1 MNMKKIPLPQI
12 VGGVLT
18 VGLAVIIIYG
28 SVNDNGTSDN
38 AVTTESVTVTT
49 AQTTPAQTTTE
60 ATTTTTK
67 ETTTTKQTS
76 ATLATHPGQKPGEER
91 TTKFKKITG
100 YAEVGYNEYEIYPGE
115 YTVYPTADDAY
126 IYISNADYDYEDD
139 YYDDLGTID
148 ITENTK
154 ITLAE
159 GDTIN
164 LHSAYIKAKVNLVDQ
179 ITTAETNKP
188 ISEATIGEMN
198 ALEKACSYLM
208 YTHFSYTGLIK
219 QLEYEG
225 FTEKEAEFGA
235 DNVGIDWNEQAAG
248 KARDYL
254 NYSAFSREGLRS
266 QLEYEGFTDSQ
277 IDYAL
282 SAVGY

>member
-1 MNMKKIPLPQI
+1 MKKIPLSGI

-18 VGLAVIIIYG
+18 VGLVGMIIYG
-28 SVNDNGTSDN
+28 SVNGNGTSDN
-38 AVTTESVTVTT
+38 AVTTEPITVTT

-60 ATTTTTK
+60 ATTTEQK
-67 ETTTTKQTS
+67 SEEET
-76 ATLATHPGQKPGEER
+76 R
-91 TTKFKKITG
+91 TMRISISGK
-100 YAEVGYNEYEIYPGE
+100 VGYNKDEICPGE
-115 YTVYPTADDAY
+115 YTVCPTSNDAY
-126 IYISNADYDYEDD
+126 YFITDEGDYDSYTSGP
-139 YYDDLGTID
+139 YYYPSANSDVTH
-148 ITENTK
+148 ITKNTK
-154 ITLAE
+154 IELTDGNIICLNNAFVE
-159 GDTIN
+159 V
-164 LHSAYIKAKVNLVDQ
+164 KVNL
-179 ITTAETNKP
+179 ANKS